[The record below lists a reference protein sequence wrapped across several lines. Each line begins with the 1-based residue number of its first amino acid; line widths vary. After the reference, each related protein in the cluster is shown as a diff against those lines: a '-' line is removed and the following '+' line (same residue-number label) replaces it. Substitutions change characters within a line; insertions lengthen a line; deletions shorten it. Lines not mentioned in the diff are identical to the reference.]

1 MHGNKDIVVG
11 VLKGYHMAFLL
22 HIVCRKNLEELICT
36 TFSRDIFLIFRNEI
50 KSFLIYFS
58 VQW

>member
-22 HIVCRKNLEELICT
+22 HIVCRKNLEELI
-36 TFSRDIFLIFRNEI
+36 SRDIFLIFRNEI